1 MKKIA
6 DLAIEDKDIG
16 LLLVKLYN
24 GNRMPAEIC
33 QKKAFTKLC
42 KYFENEANLPLRYS
56 AISLFVYQ
64 YDQASDFIAAL
75 KEAFEQKYAADKA
88 LPLGIIKLVNHLDL
102 AVNQVEQFGSKIEL
116 EGQIKSLKND
126 LTLSRQNL
134 ETQKEELNITK
145 QKFEKIKNA
154 QNSIYT
160 SFITVLGL
168 FASLLFALFGG
179 FKSVVDVANAPHSL
193 SDFLV
198 VAGAIGLIMVCT
210 IFIFFNFLLALHS
223 FNHESD
229 FEFKKLIK
237 KKNFWWFFIPFIL
250 LIGLILLGL
259 VIKYHLKM

>member
-134 ETQKEELNITK
+134 ETQKEDLNITK

-179 FKSVVDVANAPHSL
+179 FKSAVDVANVPHSL
-193 SDFLV
+193 SYFLV
-198 VAGAIGLIMVCT
+198 VTGAIGLIMVCT

-237 KKNFWWFFIPFIL
+237 KKNLWWVFIPFIL